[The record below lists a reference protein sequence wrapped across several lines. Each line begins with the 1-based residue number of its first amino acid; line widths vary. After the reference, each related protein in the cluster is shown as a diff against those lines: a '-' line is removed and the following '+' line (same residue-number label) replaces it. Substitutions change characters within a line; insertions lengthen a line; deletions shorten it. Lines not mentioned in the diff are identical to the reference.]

1 MAEAR
6 TPDLLRHPTFRSQPA
21 LARRLE
27 QDGQFLVGAAELV
40 LERQLHAAVK
50 VKLLTTRCAL
60 LREAQ
65 AFSPALVFPLLLA
78 LVWLSLLSWIFLR
91 FFSREISSS
100 LLSVWV
106 WACGAVLISVK
117 RCARES
123 RAASTM
129 VLSPLSGQILSRG
142 AGSAIFLA
150 SEKAPFP
157 FSTLR

>member
-40 LERQLHAAVK
+40 LERQLHAAV

-91 FFSREISSS
+91 FLSREISSS

-117 RCARES
+117 RWARES